1 MKKFKT
7 YLFCTMLT
15 ATVTVNINTLQ
26 AQDFGADLYSS
37 YVWRGTQFGS
47 GAHIQPWMEIG
58 KGSLTGGIWGSFPT
72 TASGGGN
79 ELDLWVSY
87 DFGPLALTLTN
98 YSFPSNNGK
107 YIDAKGV
114 STPGLFDSDYMEIFG
129 STSLGGLDL
138 MVGYFTDAEALYVE
152 AVFSAGAIDVGVGFG
167 SDGKDPFY
175 AGGDSGIVNLS
186 LGGSKEMKITEV
198 YSLPVS
204 GAFIYNP
211 DSEAAFLVFG
221 ASF

>member
-1 MKKFKT
+1 M
-7 YLFCTMLT
+7 
-15 ATVTVNINTLQ
+15 
-26 AQDFGADLYSS
+26 
-37 YVWRGTQFGS
+37 
-47 GAHIQPWMEIG
+47 
-58 KGSLTGGIWGSFPT
+58 
-72 TASGGGN
+72 
-79 ELDLWVSY
+79 
-87 DFGPLALTLTN
+87 
-98 YSFPSNNGK
+98 
-107 YIDAKGV
+107 

-152 AVFSAGAIDVGVGFG
+152 AGFSAGAVDIGIGFG
-167 SDGKDPFY
+167 SDSKDPFY

-186 LGGSKEMKITEV
+186 FGGSKEMKITEV